1 MVDRGLQIVRLNRNL
16 NGQLDLGWI
25 SSNVGTMLMKYSQLV
40 FEDINIPAVEI
51 PDLGVLCDYSER
63 DLLAT
68 TAEGAKVAWALPQSL
83 ARLTRYTQALDDTDA
98 I

>member
-1 MVDRGLQIVRLNRNL
+1 MDDASPLF
-16 NGQLDLGWI
+16 
-25 SSNVGTMLMKYSQLV
+25 NVG
-40 FEDINIPAVEI
+40 EE
-51 PDLGVLCDYSER
+51 VLFDGER
-63 DLLAT
+63 YVIAGRIEGTPRRYRLLAT